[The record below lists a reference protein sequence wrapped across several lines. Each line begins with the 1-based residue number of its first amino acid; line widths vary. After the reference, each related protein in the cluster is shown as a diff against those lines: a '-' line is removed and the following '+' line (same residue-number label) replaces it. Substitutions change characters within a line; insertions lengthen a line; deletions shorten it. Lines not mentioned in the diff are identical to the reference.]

1 MSNSTKNTASSKT
14 KELHSYSTGKTPLV
28 YALPIFYFA
37 KTQRGISAGK
47 LQKLVQPYSNELRF
61 FTKLLHPEK
70 LTLGFVF
77 RLAGVI
83 QCPVD
88 ICIGLLFSVYRN
100 EKPAYYIEQQAPY
113 KVYFADQAKERR
125 RQKKSTKK
133 ISLSKSSRN
142 RALGFFHTK
151 LAIPADELKNYMGF
165 STTATMSNR
174 FMWPTEM
181 TFVQICRLCTLTDLD
196 MGEVLNRLIG
206 NTGQKESVT
215 YIRPEK
221 VAGVPVRR
229 FEKDERITEH
239 RPKRYNHTLKQPIKR
254 LKNSPEIEAYIK
266 QIVGTEKASQR

>member
-1 MSNSTKNTASSKT
+1 
-14 KELHSYSTGKTPLV
+14 
-28 YALPIFYFA
+28 
-37 KTQRGISAGK
+37 
-47 LQKLVQPYSNELRF
+47 
-61 FTKLLHPEK
+61 
-70 LTLGFVF
+70 
-77 RLAGVI
+77 
-83 QCPVD
+83 
-88 ICIGLLFSVYRN
+88 
-100 EKPAYYIEQQAPY
+100 
-113 KVYFADQAKERR
+113 
-125 RQKKSTKK
+125 
-133 ISLSKSSRN
+133 
-142 RALGFFHTK
+142 
-151 LAIPADELKNYMGF
+151 
-165 STTATMSNR
+165 MSNR